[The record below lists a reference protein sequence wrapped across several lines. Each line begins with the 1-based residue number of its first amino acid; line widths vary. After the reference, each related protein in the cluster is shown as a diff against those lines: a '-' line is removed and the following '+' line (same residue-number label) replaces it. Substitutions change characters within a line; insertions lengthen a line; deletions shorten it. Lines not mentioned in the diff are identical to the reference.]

1 MVRTILYPVVQMEVL
16 RLNMT
21 EAESEV
27 FDSMT
32 PEEQTIFILNQLE
45 PEEKEHTYYDMI
57 LDRYKSGSLPR
68 MSIEPGVC
76 RECGCT
82 QFDPCFHPDYGN
94 CWLTNRGTLCS
105 HCESELIR
113 NDPETARPEGV
124 RNPKF

>member
-1 MVRTILYPVVQMEVL
+1 MEVL

-21 EAESEV
+21 EAESKV

-32 PEEQTIFILNQLE
+32 PEEQTLFILNNLY

-57 LDRYKSGSLPR
+57 LDRYKYGSLSR
-68 MSIEPGVC
+68 MSIEHGVC

-82 QFDPCFHPDYGN
+82 HFEPCNHPDYGP
-94 CWLTNRGTLCS
+94 CWWTDESETLCS

-113 NDPETARPEGV
+113 DDPATERPEGV
-124 RNPKF
+124 RKPIF